1 MINIFSCGIIVHFF
15 RLVSKSSDRYTTCNI
30 CLDQFQI
37 THDIRSPSL
46 TSLHSNHLS
55 VPTDEP
61 CNSQRFQSHH
71 RNQSATSLRSRAS
84 NGILGLLPCDH
95 IYHFACIW
103 EWLLSKNVCP
113 TCKAVTRV
121 RDIKTVSESAFVEF
135 YENYCIQSNKLKLPR
150 IKIEDFRQRSHSDSR
165 YPQTYPFQFR
175 ARAHTTE
182 SNLARDRMLKRVRR
196 RDESFVAAKDSNRRI
211 FLPEVSTNFQNLN
224 RRNEMGT
231 GSSLSIA
238 HVENLNELSPIRRS
252 LLTFYPD
259 VRRLNVQN
267 DQFRHRTGSD
277 LSVLYI

>member
-1 MINIFSCGIIVHFF
+1 MNHCTFF

-30 CLDQFQI
+30 CLDHFQI
-37 THDIRSPSL
+37 TQDTRNPSP

-71 RNQSATSLRSRAS
+71 RNQSTTSLRSRAS

-113 TCKAVTRV
+113 TCKAVTGV

-135 YENYCIQSNKLKLPR
+135 YDNYCIQLNKLKLPR
-150 IKIEDFRQRSHSDSR
+150 VKIEDFRERSYSDSR
-165 YPQTYPFQFR
+165 YPQTDPFQFR
-175 ARAHTTE
+175 ARAHTTG
-182 SNLARDRMLKRVRR
+182 SSVVRDRMLKRVRR
-196 RDESFVAAKDSNRRI
+196 RNESFVATRDSKRRI
-211 FLPEVSTNFQNLN
+211 FLPEFSTNVQNLN
-224 RRNEMGT
+224 RRNEMVT

-252 LLTFYPD
+252 LLTLYPD
-259 VRRLNVQN
+259 LRLLNVRN
-267 DQFRHRTGSD
+267 DQYRRRTGSD